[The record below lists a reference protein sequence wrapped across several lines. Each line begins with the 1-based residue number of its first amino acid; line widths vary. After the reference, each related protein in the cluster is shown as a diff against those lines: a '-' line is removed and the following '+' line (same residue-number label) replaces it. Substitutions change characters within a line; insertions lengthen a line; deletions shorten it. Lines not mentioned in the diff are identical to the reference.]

1 MAEQELQWTEAGCTL
16 DEWKA
21 DSLGCK
27 VPDHTLGGLHR
38 YVNHR
43 LPPGDFLRAVL
54 ENNLTEALGRA
65 DDTNQRTIK
74 EIVSFIYSCLPSNC
88 WGSREKVEKWL
99 AGEEA

>member
-1 MAEQELQWTEAGCTL
+1 M
-16 DEWKA
+16 
-21 DSLGCK
+21 
-27 VPDHTLGGLHR
+27 
-38 YVNHR
+38 
-43 LPPGDFLRAVL
+43 RAVL